1 MFNSSTRLN
10 PMIKIKYFARLSEA
24 LNTKAED
31 IEFGDHSDNVEA
43 VIQLLIDRGE
53 PWASEFAAETKVLV
67 AVNHEMCGRDTRLQ
81 EGDEVA
87 FFPPVTG
94 G

>member
-1 MFNSSTRLN
+1 
-10 PMIKIKYFARLSEA
+10 MIKIKYFAKLSEN
-24 LNTKAED
+24 LGTKAEE
-31 IEFGDHSDNVEA
+31 IESGDQPGNVEG

-53 PWASEFAAETKVLV
+53 PWTTEFGAETKFLV
-67 AVNHEMCGRDTRLQ
+67 AVNHEMCGRDTSLQ
-81 EGDEVA
+81 EGDELA

>member
-1 MFNSSTRLN
+1 
-10 PMIKIKYFARLSEA
+10 MINIKYFARLSEN
-24 LNTKAED
+24 LESKGEE
-31 IEFGDHSDNVEA
+31 IEFGEQSKTVDS

-53 PWASEFAAETKVLV
+53 PWTTEFSAETKVLV
-67 AVNHEMCGRDTRLQ
+67 AVNYEICQTNTQLK

>member
-1 MFNSSTRLN
+1 
-10 PMIKIKYFARLSEA
+10 MINIKYFARLSEN
-24 LNTKAED
+24 LGSKGEE
-31 IEFGDHSDNVEA
+31 IEFGGQSKTVDA

-53 PWASEFAAETKVLV
+53 PWITEFSAETKVLV
-67 AVNHEMCGRDTRLQ
+67 AVNYEVCQTDTQLK

>member
-1 MFNSSTRLN
+1 
-10 PMIKIKYFARLSEA
+10 MIKIKYFARLSEA
-24 LNTKAED
+24 LAVKSED
-31 IEFGDHSDNVEA
+31 IEFGDHSENVET
-43 VIQLLIDRGE
+43 VIQFLIDRGE
-53 PWASEFAAETKVLV
+53 PWATEFAAETKVLV

-81 EGDEVA
+81 EGDELA

>member
-1 MFNSSTRLN
+1 
-10 PMIKIKYFARLSEA
+10 MINIKYFARLSEN
-24 LNTKAED
+24 LGSKSEEF
-31 IEFGDHSDNVEA
+31 EFGEHCKSVDA

-53 PWASEFAAETKVLV
+53 PWTTEFTAEAKVLV
-67 AVNHEMCGRDTRLQ
+67 AVNHEMCETGTALN

>member
-1 MFNSSTRLN
+1 
-10 PMIKIKYFARLSEA
+10 MINVKYFARLSEA
-24 LNTKAED
+24 LGSKGEA
-31 IEFGDHSDNVEA
+31 IEFGKQSETVDS
-43 VIQLLIDRGE
+43 VIQLLIDRGD
-53 PWASEFAAETKVLV
+53 PWATEFSAETKVLV
-67 AVNHEMCGRDTRLQ
+67 AVNYEMCEAGALLK

>member
-1 MFNSSTRLN
+1 
-10 PMIKIKYFARLSEA
+10 MINIKYFARLSEN
-24 LNTKAED
+24 LESKGEE
-31 IEFGDHSDNVEA
+31 IEFSEQSKTVDS

-53 PWASEFAAETKVLV
+53 PWITEFSAETKVLV
-67 AVNHEMCGRDTRLQ
+67 AVNYEICQTNTQLK

>member
-1 MFNSSTRLN
+1 
-10 PMIKIKYFARLSEA
+10 MINIKYFARLSEN
-24 LNTKAED
+24 LGSKGEE
-31 IEFGDHSDNVEA
+31 IEFGEQSKTVDA

-53 PWASEFAAETKVLV
+53 PWITEFSAETKVLV
-67 AVNHEMCGRDTRLQ
+67 AVNYEVCQTDTQLK

>member
-1 MFNSSTRLN
+1 
-10 PMIKIKYFARLSEA
+10 MINIKYFARLSEN
-24 LNTKAED
+24 LGSKGEEM
-31 IEFGDHSDNVEA
+31 EFGEQSKTVDA

-53 PWASEFAAETKVLV
+53 PWITEFSAETKVLV
-67 AVNHEMCGRDTRLQ
+67 AVNYEVCQTDTQLK

>member
-1 MFNSSTRLN
+1 
-10 PMIKIKYFARLSEA
+10 MINIKYFARLSEN
-24 LNTKAED
+24 LESKGEV
-31 IEFGDHSDNVEA
+31 IEFGEQSKTVDS
-43 VIQLLIDRGE
+43 VIQLLVDRGE
-53 PWASEFAAETKVLV
+53 PWITEFSAETKVLV
-67 AVNHEMCGRDTRLQ
+67 AVNYEICQTDTQLK

>member
-1 MFNSSTRLN
+1 
-10 PMIKIKYFARLSEA
+10 MIKIKYFARLSEA
-24 LNTKAED
+24 LAVKSED
-31 IEFGDHSDNVEA
+31 IELGDHSDNVEA
-43 VIQLLIDRGE
+43 VVQLLIGRGE
-53 PWASEFAAETKVLV
+53 PWATEFASEAKVLV
-67 AVNHEMCGRDTRLQ
+67 AVNHEMCDRDTRLQ

>member
-1 MFNSSTRLN
+1 
-10 PMIKIKYFARLSEA
+10 MINIKYFARLSEN
-24 LNTKAED
+24 LESKGEE
-31 IEFGDHSDNVEA
+31 IEFGEQSKTVDA

-53 PWASEFAAETKVLV
+53 PWITEFSAETKVLV
-67 AVNHEMCGRDTRLQ
+67 AVNYEVCQTDTQLK

>member
-1 MFNSSTRLN
+1 
-10 PMIKIKYFARLSEA
+10 MINIKYFARLSEN
-24 LNTKAED
+24 LGSKGEE
-31 IEFGDHSDNVEA
+31 IEFGEQSKTVNA

-53 PWASEFAAETKVLV
+53 PWITEFSAETKVLV
-67 AVNHEMCGRDTRLQ
+67 AVNYEVCQTDTQLK

>member
-1 MFNSSTRLN
+1 
-10 PMIKIKYFARLSEA
+10 MINIKYFARLCEN
-24 LNTKAED
+24 LGTKGEE
-31 IEFGDHSDNVEA
+31 IEFGDQSKTVDA
-43 VIQLLIDRGE
+43 VIQILIDRGE
-53 PWASEFAAETKVLV
+53 PWITEFSAETKVLV
-67 AVNHEMCGRDTRLQ
+67 AVNYEICQTNTLLK

>member
-1 MFNSSTRLN
+1 
-10 PMIKIKYFARLSEA
+10 MIHIKYFARLREN
-24 LNTKAED
+24 LGTKGEE
-31 IEFGDHSDNVEA
+31 IEFGEQSKTVDA

-53 PWASEFAAETKVLV
+53 PWITEFSAETKVLV
-67 AVNHEMCGRDTRLQ
+67 AVNYEVCQTDTQLK

>member
-1 MFNSSTRLN
+1 
-10 PMIKIKYFARLSEA
+10 MIKIKYFAKLSES
-24 LNTKAED
+24 LDSKAEE
-31 IEFGDHSDNVEA
+31 IEFGDRSENVEA

-53 PWASEFAAETKVLV
+53 PWITEFAAETKFLV
-67 AVNHEMCGRDTRLQ
+67 AVNHEMCGRDTALQ

>member
-1 MFNSSTRLN
+1 
-10 PMIKIKYFARLSEA
+10 MIKLKYFARLSES
-24 LNTKAED
+24 LGSKAEE
-31 IEFGDHSDNVEA
+31 IEFGYRSESVEA

-53 PWASEFAAETKVLV
+53 PWTTEFTTEANFLV
-67 AVNHEMCGRDTRLQ
+67 AVNHEMCETGTALK

>member
-1 MFNSSTRLN
+1 
-10 PMIKIKYFARLSEA
+10 MINIKYFARLSEN
-24 LNTKAED
+24 LESKGEE
-31 IEFGDHSDNVEA
+31 IEFGEQSKTVDA

-53 PWASEFAAETKVLV
+53 PWITEFSAETKVLV
-67 AVNHEMCGRDTRLQ
+67 AVNYEICQTDTQLK

>member
-1 MFNSSTRLN
+1 
-10 PMIKIKYFARLSEA
+10 MINIKYFARLSES
-24 LNTKAED
+24 LESKGEE
-31 IEFGDHSDNVEA
+31 IEFGEQSKTVDA

-53 PWASEFAAETKVLV
+53 PWITEFSAETKVLV
-67 AVNHEMCGRDTRLQ
+67 AVNYEVCQTDTQLK

>member
-1 MFNSSTRLN
+1 
-10 PMIKIKYFARLSEA
+10 MINIKYFARLSEN
-24 LNTKAED
+24 LGSKGEE
-31 IEFGDHSDNVEA
+31 IEFGEQSKTVDA

-53 PWASEFAAETKVLV
+53 PWTTEFSAETKVLV
-67 AVNHEMCGRDTRLQ
+67 AVNYEICQTDSQLK